1 MTWFNVLKYEN
12 VNNMTTEEFGNQVI
26 DGLEALGFEIKYHD
40 NYQERDMTYR
50 YAQKLKR
57 RERFREYTTMSE
69 EDLEGYD
76 GSYGYGEF
84 GHELVITDSEEPYAY
99 RTGFGADT
107 LTVKYL
113 PDDFDLY
120 SNPRNE
126 DYPVLAINSFK
137 IDDVELV
144 TQNGKKKI
152 DVKFGLKRWENS
164 RQGVRNLVKAIL
176 DAFKDYAQY
185 EEDFGDMSEEEIR
198 MERGQR
204 AGRRFAAGARS
215 LGDRDGY

>member
-69 EDLEGYD
+69 EDLEGYY

-204 AGRRFAAGARS
+204 AGRRFASGARS
-215 LGDRDGY
+215 LGYRDGY